1 MATFYATTG
10 TAQGTGDGS
19 SEANR
24 IELKKAVENDAGL
37 HTALVAGSNIYC
49 KNDGTLNYDGSSGLA
64 HIIPVI
70 EGTASAYIS
79 VIGYTTTI
87 TDGGLIT
94 LNDTST
100 GSGAAAF
107 SQTKDY
113 YLFRNIKGTNNRGLF
128 DLSTAS
134 QANILINCHSVNS
147 RTEGFDIKSSVA
159 NAHAVI
165 DCSSV
170 GANSQG
176 FIMGSRNS
184 RLIRCVSIGSGVEGF
199 NAGNSAYGSVLV
211 DCISHANG
219 GHGFE
224 LNGESIL
231 TNCTANRN
239 TGDGFNVNEYTVLH
253 GCVASSNSAYGV
265 NGSAV
270 PVFANNSALNP
281 TNETNTSGKSNS
293 VTLIEVDE
301 ITGDPLYTDSNPA
314 TATDVDL
321 SLGSGSSLLAAITSL
336 GGDGFTATTTSTNAG
351 PVQSAAGG
359 SGGETSH
366 VFAV

>member
-24 IELKKAVENDAGL
+24 IELKKALENDAGL

-49 KNDGTLNYDGSSGLA
+49 KNDGTLNYDGSLGVYITPA
-64 HIIPVI
+64 I

-94 LNDTST
+94 LNDTDNGQT
-100 GSGAAAF
+100 QTAI
-107 SQTKDY
+107 SQSRDY
-113 YLFRNIKGTNNRGLF
+113 YLWRNIKGTNNRSIF
-128 DLSTAS
+128 TVAS
-134 QANILINCHSVNS
+134 VSQGNIFMNCHSVDS
-147 RTEGFDIKSSVA
+147 STEGFDVLG
-159 NAHAVI
+159 NTGDCHAFV

-170 GANSQG
+170 GAGTQG
-176 FIMGSRNS
+176 FSMGSRNA
-184 RLIRCVSIGSGVEGF
+184 RLIRCVSIDSSSSGFLVG
-199 NAGNSAYGSVLV
+199 NAAYGAILV
-211 DCISHANG
+211 DCIAHANG
-219 GHGFE
+219 SHGFDIT
-224 LNGESIL
+224 GESAL

-239 TGDGFNVNEYTVLH
+239 TGDGFNVDAYTILH

-301 ITGDPLYTDSNPA
+301 ITGDPLYTDSNPVTPA
-314 TATDVDL
+314 DVDL

-336 GGDGFTATTTSTNAG
+336 GGDGFTSTTTSTNAG

-359 SGGETSH
+359 AGGETSH